1 MKFSGVVLALAMMV
15 GAASAFAPV
24 NNRAMPR
31 TIVQAQVSL
40 SDGCKARACLPPRA
54 AAGLPPPPAAPA
66 RHSARQARQPSPRSA
81 LPALLRG

>member
-31 TIVQAQVSL
+31 TIVQAQVST
-40 SDGCKARACLPPRA
+40 
-54 AAGLPPPPAAPA
+54 
-66 RHSARQARQPSPRSA
+66 Q
-81 LPALLRG
+81 